1 VLSTKLTLPT
11 RHVRHDDMISRVDS
25 VYLEPCF
32 EDNSGT
38 YTAVI
43 SLDPPLGKLEWQDAL
58 KRDKAIVVMLK
69 Q

>member
-1 VLSTKLTLPT
+1 
-11 RHVRHDDMISRVDS
+11 MISRVDS